1 VLKSLRKICVV
12 YFASRKIFRIL
23 VYYHYKF
30 YHMERPVTSRRIG
43 WFIGLFALHFSFS
56 QAFAQT
62 TLSGLVTDAAA
73 TPLVGVSIQVKGKVV
88 GTTTNA
94 EGRFTLRINDTPP
107 FTLIVSSIGHNSQ
120 EVTVTQATDNLTI
133 TLEEQSIMTS
143 EVVVSASRIE
153 ENVMKSPVSIEKLNV
168 LGIRES
174 PQPTF
179 YDALQNL
186 KGVEMST
193 QSLTFRSVNTR
204 GFGSNGNVRLVQ
216 LVDGMDN
223 QAPGLNFPVGNVVG
237 MSELDV
243 ESVELLPG
251 AASALYGPNAINGLL
266 LMNSKSPFVYQ
277 GLSAYVKT
285 GVMSAANRTQ
295 QNTGFYD
302 VAVRFAKAFND
313 RFAIKANVS
322 YLTADDWQ
330 ATDYRDQSL
339 TNGTDLNDNVGNV
352 QGNPTYDGVNWYGEV
367 GANLYD
373 ILYANGMPGDGTDG
387 SSAAM
392 GAILTTPIPQIGN
405 QTLPQFIA
413 GSDQMAQIGETL
425 SIFENMVPQYYQPAP
440 GYSEQQLTNYP
451 TKSLKLNASL
461 HYRINDEVEAIL
473 QANWG
478 KGSTV
483 YTAADRYNIQNF
495 TMGQYKAELRGDNF
509 FVRGYTTH
517 ENSGDAHALGVLGS
531 LMGQRYL
538 QTAIG
543 AGAPAFV
550 QNAYT
555 QYAGAFLMAYQQ
567 AMEGGAGHDAAIAA
581 ARGAANSYAG
591 ANREEWMRSAMA
603 PALETANDMYL
614 PGGSDFDAT
623 IADIKT
629 RAIPSGANFLDRSN
643 MYHAEAMYNFKRQ
656 IDPAVIELIA
666 GANYRVYDL
675 NSEGTLFALQ
685 DNGEE
690 FNIREYGAYVQAGR
704 NFNDVF
710 KLTAS
715 LRYDKNENFKGQ
727 FSPRVSGVLTV
738 AENHNFRASF
748 QRGFRI
754 PTTQNQYIDL
764 LTPQARLVGG
774 LPLFRERYNMIDNP
788 VYALSDVQSGNLTP
802 YPFKEWEPEKVETYE
817 VGYKSAI
824 DNRLFVDLFYYY
836 NRFLT
841 FEGAAVLVQLKD
853 PNGSLADLADPTR
866 RNVYSMPLNA
876 PQTVKNSGWGIG
888 LDYLI
893 GRGFTVTGNVTQNVL
908 LNDDEIRERDPSFV
922 TSFNSP
928 EYRFNVGLSNR
939 DIQRTGWGFGLTFRH
954 QTAFLW
960 NGTIGTPAINV
971 ARQSMIPA
979 FSTFDAQVSKKIPSI
994 KSIVKLGGTN
1004 IGSKLYTTGWGNP
1017 SVGGMYYVSILFDE
1031 LLN

>member
-1 VLKSLRKICVV
+1 MK
-12 YFASRKIFRIL
+12 
-23 VYYHYKF
+23 
-30 YHMERPVTSRRIG
+30 RPFTWKRIG
-43 WFIGLFALHFSFS
+43 WFAWLFAFQFSFFS
-56 QAFAQT
+56 AFAQT
-62 TLSGLVTDAAA
+62 ILSGTVSDASA
-73 TPLVGVSIQVKGKVV
+73 TPLIGVSIQVKGKVV
-88 GTTTNA
+88 GTTTNT
-94 EGRFTLRINDTPP
+94 EGQFTLRINDQPP
-107 FTLIVSSIGHNSQ
+107 FTLIVSSIGFDSQ
-120 EVTVTQATDNLTI
+120 EIAVDQATEKLTI
-133 TLEEQSIMTS
+133 TLEEHSIMAS
-143 EVVVSASRIE
+143 EVVVSASRVE
-153 ENVMKSPVSIEKLNV
+153 ESVMKSPVSIEKLNV

-204 GFGSNGNVRLVQ
+204 GFGSNGNIRLVQ

-266 LMNSKSPFVYQ
+266 LMNSKSPFIYQ
-277 GLSAYVKT
+277 GISASVKT
-285 GVMSAANRTQ
+285 GVMSASNRTQ

-339 TNGTDLNDNVGNV
+339 TNGTNLSNNNGNE

-373 ILYANGMPGDGTDG
+373 ILYANGQPGDGSNG

-392 GAILTTPIPQIGN
+392 GAIFATPIPQIGN

-413 GSDQMAQIGETL
+413 GADPIAQIGVTQ

-440 GYSEQQLTNYP
+440 GYSEQQLTDYP

-461 HYRINDEVEAIL
+461 HYRINDDVEAIL

-495 TMGQYKAELRGDNF
+495 TLGQYKAELRGDNF
-509 FVRGYTTH
+509 FVRGYTTR

-543 AGAPAFV
+543 TGAPAFV
-550 QNAYT
+550 ENAYT

-567 AMEGGAGHDAAIAA
+567 ATGSGASHGAALEAA
-581 ARGAANSYAG
+581 QGAANAYAG
-591 ANREEWMRSAMA
+591 ANREEWMRNAMT
-603 PALETANDMYL
+603 PGLTAANEMYL
-614 PGGSDFDAT
+614 PGGSDFEASM
-623 IADIKT
+623 ADIKT
-629 RAIPSGANFLDRSN
+629 RPIPSGANFLDRSN
-643 MYHAEAMYNFKRQ
+643 MYHVEAMYNFKRQ

-704 NFNDVF
+704 NFNDIF

-788 VYALSDVQSGNLTP
+788 VYALSDIQNGNITP
-802 YPFKEWEPEKVETYE
+802 YQFQEWEPEKVETYE

-853 PNGSLADLADPTR
+853 PGGSVADLADPTR

-893 GRGFTVTGNVTQNVL
+893 GNGFTLTGNVTQNVL
-908 LNDDEIRERDPSFV
+908 LNDDEIRERDPSFI

-939 DIQRTGWGFGLTFRH
+939 DIKRTGWGFGLTFRH
-954 QTAFLW
+954 QTEFLW
-960 NGTIGTPAINV
+960 NGSIGTPAINV

-979 FSTFDAQVSKKIPSI
+979 YSTFDAQISKKIPGI

>member
-1 VLKSLRKICVV
+1 MKRLLTPK
-12 YFASRKIFRIL
+12 
-23 VYYHYKF
+23 
-30 YHMERPVTSRRIG
+30 RIG
-43 WFIGLFALHFSFS
+43 WYMLLSLLNLCIH
-56 QAFAQT
+56 QVFAQT
-62 TLSGLVTDAAA
+62 TISGTVTNAASDA
-73 TPLVGVSIQVKGKVV
+73 PLVGVSIQVKGRII
-88 GTTTNA
+88 GTTTNN
-94 EGRFTLRINDTPP
+94 EGRFTLNVNDQPP
-107 FTLIVSSIGHNSQ
+107 FTLIVSSIGFASQ
-120 EVTVTQATDNLTI
+120 EITISQPTTALTI
-133 TLEEQSIMTS
+133 ALEEQSIQTS
-143 EVVVSASRIE
+143 EVVVSASRVE
-153 ENVMKSPVSIEKLNV
+153 ESVMKSPVSIEKLNI

-174 PQPTF
+174 PQPSF

-186 KGVEMST
+186 KGVELST

-204 GFGSNGNVRLVQ
+204 GFGSNGNTRLVQ
-216 LVDGMDN
+216 LMDGMDN

-266 LMNSKSPFVYQ
+266 LMNSKSPFNYQ

-285 GVMSAANRTQ
+285 GLMSASNRTQ
-295 QNTGFYD
+295 QNTAFYD
-302 VAVRFAKAFND
+302 VAVRFAKAFNNK
-313 RFAIKANVS
+313 FAFKANVS
-322 YLTADDWQ
+322 YLTAKDWQ
-330 ATDYRDQSL
+330 ATDYRDQSF
-339 TNGTDLNDNVGNV
+339 TNNATLENNVGNV
-352 QGNPTYDGVNWYGEV
+352 NNNPTYDGVNWYGDV

-373 ILYANGMPGDGTDG
+373 ILYANGMPGDGSSG
-387 SSAAM
+387 SSAAL
-392 GAILTTPIPQIGN
+392 GAIYTTPIPQIGN

-413 GSDQMAQIGETL
+413 GEDPVQQIGEARA
-425 SIFENMVPQYYQPAP
+425 IFENMVPQYYQPAP
-440 GYSEQQLTNYP
+440 GYSEQQLTDYP
-451 TKSLKLNASL
+451 TNSLKLNASL
-461 HYRINDEVEAIL
+461 HYRINDDVEAIL

-509 FVRGYTTH
+509 FVRGYTTR

-531 LMGQRYL
+531 LMSQRYL

-567 AMEGGAGHDAAIAA
+567 AMQGGANHETAVQAGRAT
-581 ARGAANSYAG
+581 ANAHAG
-591 ANREEWMRSAMA
+591 ANREQWMSSAMA
-603 PALETANDMYL
+603 PALETANGLFL
-614 PGGSDFDAT
+614 PGGTEFDAT
-623 IADIKT
+623 MADIKT

-656 IDPAVIELIA
+656 LDPAVIELIA

-675 NSEGTLFALQ
+675 NSEGTLFARD
-685 DNGEE
+685 DNDEE
-690 FNIREYGAYVQAGR
+690 FNIREWGAYVQAGR

-738 AENHNFRASF
+738 AEDHNFRASF

-774 LPLFRERYNMIDNP
+774 LPLFRERYDMISNP
-788 VYALSDVQSGNLTP
+788 VYALADVQSGNITP
-802 YPFKEWEPEKVETYE
+802 YQFKEWEPEKVETYE
-817 VGYKSAI
+817 IGYKSAI
-824 DNRLFVDLFYYY
+824 DNRFFVDLFYYY

-841 FEGAAVLVQLKD
+841 FEGIAVLVQLKD
-853 PNGSLADLADPTR
+853 PNGSIADLADPTR
-866 RNVYSMPLNA
+866 RNVYSMPVNA
-876 PQTVKNSGWGIG
+876 PQVLKNSGWGIG
-888 LDYLI
+888 LDYLV
-893 GRGFTVTGNVTQNVL
+893 GRGFTLTGNVTRNVL
-908 LNDDEIRERDPSFV
+908 LNADELQESDPSFI
-922 TSFNSP
+922 TFFNSP
-928 EYRFNVGLSNR
+928 EYRFNVGFSNR
-939 DIQRTGWGFGLTFRH
+939 DINRTGWGFGLTFRH
-954 QTAFLW
+954 QTEFVW
-960 NGTIGTPAINV
+960 NGSIGTPAVNIN
-971 ARQSMIPA
+971 RQSVIPA
-979 FSTFDAQVSKKIPSI
+979 FSTFDAQVSKKIPGI

-1004 IGSKLYTTGWGNP
+1004 IGNKLHTTSWGNP
-1017 SVGGMYYVSILFDE
+1017 SVGGLYYVSILFDE

>member
-1 VLKSLRKICVV
+1 MAHIMTRKRFGWYVV
-12 YFASRKIFRIL
+12 
-23 VYYHYKF
+23 
-30 YHMERPVTSRRIG
+30 
-43 WFIGLFALHFSFS
+43 LFALQLFFLP
-56 QAFAQT
+56 AFAQT
-62 TLSGLVTDAAA
+62 TISGTVSDALGK
-73 TPLVGVSIQVKGKVV
+73 PLVGVSIQVKGKII
-88 GTTTNA
+88 GTTTNDA
-94 EGRFTLRINDTPP
+94 GQFTLRINDQLP
-107 FTLIVSSIGHNSQ
+107 LMLQVSSIGYASQ
-120 EVTVTQATDNLTI
+120 EITVSESSSALTI
-133 TLEEQSIMTS
+133 SLQEQTIMAS

-153 ENVMKSPVSIEKLNV
+153 ESVMQSPVSIEKLNV

-174 PQPTF
+174 PQPSF

-204 GFGSNGNVRLVQ
+204 GFGANGNTRLVQ
-216 LVDGMDN
+216 LMDGMDN
-223 QAPGLNFPVGNVVG
+223 QAPGLNFAVGNVVG

-266 LMNSKSPFVYQ
+266 LMNSKSPFTYQ
-277 GLSAYVKT
+277 GVSAYVKT
-285 GVMSAANRTQ
+285 GLMSASNRTQ
-295 QNTGFYD
+295 TNTAFYD

-313 RFAIKANVS
+313 KFAFKANIA
-322 YLTADDWQ
+322 YLKADDWQ
-330 ATDYRDQSL
+330 ATDYRDQSY
-339 TNGTDLNDNVGNV
+339 TNNTNLENNVGNA
-352 QGNPTYDGVNWYGEV
+352 QGNPTYDGVNWYGDV

-373 ILYANGMPGDGTDG
+373 VLYANGTPGDGSDG
-387 SSAAM
+387 SSAAL
-392 GAILTTPIPQIGN
+392 GAIYTTPIPQIGN
-405 QTLPQFIA
+405 VTLPQFIA
-413 GSDQMAQIGETL
+413 GADPLQQMAATRN
-425 SIFENMVPQYYQPAP
+425 IFQNMVPQYYQPAP
-440 GYSEQQLTNYP
+440 GYSEQQLTDYP

-461 HYRINDEVEAIL
+461 HYRINDQVEAIL

-495 TMGQYKAELRGDNF
+495 TLGQYKAELRGDNF
-509 FVRGYTTH
+509 FVRGYTTR

-531 LMGQRYL
+531 LMSQQYL

-567 AMEGGAGHDAAIAA
+567 AMQGGADHGTAVGIAQ
-581 ARGAANSYAG
+581 GAANTYAG
-591 ANREEWMRSAMA
+591 ANREGWMSDAMA
-603 PALETANDMYL
+603 PALQTANGLFL
-614 PGGSDFDAT
+614 PGGAEFDAT
-623 IADIKT
+623 MADIKT
-629 RAIPSGANFLDRSN
+629 RAIPAGANFLDRSN
-643 MYHAEAMYNFKRQ
+643 MYHAEGMYNFKQQ
-656 IDPAVIELIA
+656 IDPAVVELIA

-675 NSEGTLFALQ
+675 NSEGTLFAR
-685 DNGEE
+685 DENNDE
-690 FNIREYGAYVQAGR
+690 FNIREWGAYLQAGH
-704 NFNDVF
+704 NFNDIF

-727 FSPRVSGVLTV
+727 FSPRISGVLTV
-738 AENHNFRASF
+738 ADDHNFRASF

-774 LPLFRERYNMIDNP
+774 LPLFRERYDMINNP
-788 VYALSDVQSGNLTP
+788 VYALADIQSGNITP
-802 YPFKEWEPEKVETYE
+802 YQFKDWEPEKVETYE
-817 VGYKSAI
+817 VGYKSVI

-841 FEGAAVLVQLKD
+841 FEGTAVLVQLKD

-866 RNVYSMPLNA
+866 RNVYSMPVNA
-876 PQTVKNSGWGIG
+876 PQVLKNSGWGIG
-888 LDYLI
+888 LDYVI
-893 GRGFTVTGNVTQNVL
+893 GRGYTLTGNVTQNVL
-908 LNDDEIRERDPSFV
+908 LNEDELQEKDPAFV
-922 TSFNSP
+922 TFFNSP
-928 EYRFNVGLSNR
+928 KYRFNVGFSNR
-939 DIQRTGWGFGLTFRH
+939 DINRSGWGFGLTYRH
-954 QTAFLW
+954 QTEFLW
-960 NGTIGTPAINV
+960 NGSIGTPVVNIN
-971 ARQSMIPA
+971 RHSMIPA
-979 FSTFDAQVSKKIPSI
+979 YSTFDAQVSKKVPAI

-1004 IGSKLYTTGWGNP
+1004 IGNKLYTTSWGNP